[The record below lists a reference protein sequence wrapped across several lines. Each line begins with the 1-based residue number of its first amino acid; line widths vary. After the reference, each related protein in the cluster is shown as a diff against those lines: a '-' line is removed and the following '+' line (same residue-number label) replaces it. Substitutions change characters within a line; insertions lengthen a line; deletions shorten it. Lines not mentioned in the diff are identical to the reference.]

1 MKIKLK
7 LYAMLTDFLPQ
18 PSVRNETTIEIDQH
32 TTIAQII
39 DRYKLPAEWVHLVLL
54 NGVYIYPLE
63 WQGKK
68 LHEGDALAIWPPI
81 AGG

>member
-18 PSVRNETTIEIDQH
+18 PAIRNETTIDIDQH

-54 NGVYIYPLE
+54 NGTYIYPLE
-63 WQGKK
+63 WHGKK
-68 LHEGDALAIWPPI
+68 LNEGDALAIWPPI

>member
-1 MKIKLK
+1 
-7 LYAMLTDFLPQ
+7 MLTDFLPQ
-18 PSVRNETTIEIDQH
+18 PSVRNETMIEIDQH

-63 WQGKK
+63 WQAKK
-68 LHEGDALAIWPPI
+68 LHEDDALAIWPPI

>member
-18 PSVRNETTIEIDQH
+18 PSVRNETFIEIDEQ
-32 TTIAQII
+32 TTITQII

>member
-1 MKIKLK
+1 MKIKFK

-18 PSVRNETTIEIDQH
+18 PSIRNETTIEIDEH

-39 DRYKLPAEWVHLVLL
+39 DQYKLPAVWVHLVLL

-63 WQGKK
+63 WHEKK
-68 LHEGDALAIWPPI
+68 LKEGDALAIWPPI

>member
-1 MKIKLK
+1 MKIRLK

-18 PSVRNETTIEIDQH
+18 PAIRNETMIEIDEH
-32 TTIAQII
+32 MTIGQII

-63 WQGKK
+63 WHEKK
-68 LHEGDALAIWPPI
+68 LNEGDALAIWPPI

>member
-18 PSVRNETTIEIDQH
+18 PSVRNETMIEIDEQ

>member
-1 MKIKLK
+1 MRIKLK

-32 TTIAQII
+32 TTIAHII

-54 NGVYIYPLE
+54 NGTYIYPLE
-63 WQGKK
+63 WHSKK
-68 LHEGDALAIWPPI
+68 LTEGDALAIWPPI